1 MSDIVYQLKIS
12 LNFSDPLIWRR
23 FLVDGDTSLDE
34 PHDLIQTVMRW
45 GNEHLYQFII
55 NDRMYGDGEL
65 GTSSQRADSS
75 EVTLGS
81 LIKRPKTTFIYEYDL
96 GDGWEHEVVVEK
108 IRPRSQF
115 DIAHI
120 PHCLEGEQ
128 ACPLEDCGG
137 IFGYYDILDAL
148 KDPAHPQHAEMVEAW
163 GELGTDLDPEI
174 FELKWVNDSLRQ
186 MMP

>member
-12 LNFSDPLIWRR
+12 LNFSEPLIWRR
-23 FLVDGDTSLDE
+23 FLVDGDTTLDE
-34 PHDLIQTVMRW
+34 FHDLIQTVMGW

-81 LIKRPKTTFIYEYDL
+81 LIKRPKTTFIYEYDF
-96 GDGWEHEVVVEK
+96 GDGWEHEIVVEK
-108 IRPRSQF
+108 IRPRSHF
-115 DIAHI
+115 DVAFI
-120 PHCLEGEQ
+120 PFCLEGEQ

-137 IFGYYDILDAL
+137 IFGYYEILDAL

-163 GELGTDLDPEI
+163 GELGSDLDPES

-186 MMP
+186 MMG